1 MIKKTIEYTDYNGNK
16 KTEEAWFHL
25 NRPEC
30 YKIMLSE
37 DCDLEA
43 YMRRIIKEGKGS
55 VIMEFFE
62 KVIAMAYGEKTIDG
76 RGFQKSPQVATA
88 FLQSGAYDALFTELV
103 TNADAAAQFMNGVL
117 DTNFGAVK

>member
-43 YMRRIIKEGKGS
+43 YMVRFHCR
-55 VIMEFFE
+55 
-62 KVIAMAYGEKTIDG
+62 
-76 RGFQKSPQVATA
+76 TA
-88 FLQSGAYDALFTELV
+88 QRVYDVWFPYLHRWW
-103 TNADAAAQFMNGVL
+103 
-117 DTNFGAVK
+117 